1 MIYVRLAVLSVLNLL
16 AVYLF
21 VTAPPPL
28 PEPGAT
34 RDAGARRIPAAALFE
49 AVNTVN
55 SEARRIYTAR
65 IVGAGKEA
73 GLAFREE
80 WRDADKEA
88 GPLPALFFRLV
99 ATDLTKNPEPLSLF
113 LGSDA
118 PINPSNKFT
127 GEQTARFARIKA
139 DGLPQV
145 FEDADRNQVGMFP
158 DPASAKPCVSCH
170 NEHAASPKKDWR
182 LDDAMGAATWI
193 YPDKDVTSS
202 EFNALVRN
210 VYAGVEAA
218 WKTYLAKTATFRE
231 PVRVAAE
238 SWPGKDA
245 RVLPD
250 PQTFMAEV
258 YRASAPR
265 VMKILNDALAPPPK
279 SRPDAARQ
287 ARLEAPAP

>member
-1 MIYVRLAVLSVLNLL
+1 MTYLRIAILSALNLF

-21 VTAPPPL
+21 VAAPPPL
-28 PEPGAT
+28 PEAKPLHE
-34 RDAGARRIPAAALFE
+34 AGAKRIPVATLFE

-65 IVGAGKEA
+65 IVGVAKDA
-73 GLAFREE
+73 GLAFSEE

-99 ATDLTKNPEPLSLF
+99 ASDLTKNSEPLSLF

-127 GEQTARFARIKA
+127 GEQTARFELIKV
-139 DGLPQV
+139 DGRPQI
-145 FEDADRNQVGMFP
+145 FADADRNQVGMFS

-170 NEHAASPKKDWR
+170 NEHKASPKTDWK
-182 LDDAMGAATWI
+182 LNDVMGAATWI
-193 YPDKDVTSS
+193 YPQPDVSPA

-218 WKTYLAKTATFRE
+218 WNTYLAKTATFHQ
-231 PVRVAAE
+231 PVRVAAGA
-238 SWPGKDA
+238 WPGKDL

-250 PQTFMAEV
+250 PETFMAEV
-258 YRASAPR
+258 YAASAPK
-265 VMKILNDALAPPPK
+265 VMRLLNDQLAPPAK
-279 SRPDAARQ
+279 GRPDASKQAQLEETAR
-287 ARLEAPAP
+287 